1 MTITTEYKV
10 PISTEETVKPV
21 DIHRKR
27 GTHCALGSGQGYPVR
42 PISQRCCICM
52 YL

>member
-1 MTITTEYKV
+1 MSAAATWGRISPGFGLDEV

-27 GTHCALGSGQGYPVR
+27 GTHCALGSGQG
-42 PISQRCCICM
+42 
-52 YL
+52 